1 MKKLIY
7 SLLAVVLFS
16 CNNTNAQK
24 EKKIEKQTNV
34 NVRKDIDSD
43 EENHHSDDSFNGK
56 YESHREVI
64 QKEFTV
70 LPNAFLNVHN
80 IFGDVKVEGYNGN
93 KVIVEVEKII
103 KAEDKADVELGVKE
117 AKLAFDQIGDT
128 LTFYTSE
135 PYDTRPRKKLSY
147 DWGNDNEKHRRNYI
161 VHLNYTIKVPRSMG
175 LQLSTVNNGKVD
187 ASEIDGRIKAYNV
200 NGGITLTNVRAAHD
214 VHSIN
219 GNVLINFLASP
230 PENSKF
236 HTLNGKLD
244 ITFPKDFSADC
255 EFKSFNGNFYTDF
268 DDIENLPAKTEK
280 QVKNNENGTTYKL
293 NKINS
298 YRFGKGGKN
307 IKIETFNGNAY
318 IRKQS

>member
-7 SLLAVVLFS
+7 PVLAVVLLS

-24 EKKIEKQTNV
+24 EKRVEKQMNVNV
-34 NVRKDIDSD
+34 NVREDEDSN
-43 EENHHSDDSFNGK
+43 EENRHSDDSFNGK

-70 LPNAFLNVHN
+70 STNAFLNVHN

-147 DWGNDNEKHRRNYI
+147 DWGNEKHRRDYI
-161 VHLNYTIKVPRSMG
+161 VHLNYTIKVPRSIG
-175 LQLSTVNNGKVD
+175 LQLSTVNSGKVE
-187 ASEIDGRIKAYNV
+187 ASDIDGRIKANNV

-236 HTLNGKLD
+236 YTLNGKLD

-293 NKINS
+293 NNINS
-298 YRFGKGGKN
+298 
-307 IKIETFNGNAY
+307 
-318 IRKQS
+318 

>member
-7 SLLAVVLFS
+7 PLLAIVLLS

-24 EKKIEKQTNV
+24 EKRAEKDINV
-34 NVRKDIDSD
+34 NVNIGKD
-43 EENHHSDDSFNGK
+43 ENSERHHSHDEFNGK

-70 LPNAFLNVHN
+70 SPYAFLNVYN
-80 IFGDVKVEGYNGN
+80 IFGDVKVEGYNGT

-117 AKLAFDQIGDT
+117 AKLAFDQTGDT

-135 PYDTRPRKKLSY
+135 PYDTRPKKKLSY
-147 DWGNDNEKHRRNYI
+147 DWGNDNEKHRRDYI

-175 LQLSTVNNGKVD
+175 LRLSTVNSGKVEAND
-187 ASEIDGRIKAYNV
+187 IDGRIKANNV
-200 NGGITLTNVRAAHD
+200 NGGITLKNVKAAHD

-219 GNVLINFLASP
+219 GNVLITFLASP

-236 HTLNGKLD
+236 YTLNGKMD
-244 ITFPKDFSADC
+244 ITLPKDFSADC

-307 IKIETFNGNAY
+307 IKIETFNGNAF